1 MSGATVGWQTSGG
14 IGSIVLRRPPLNILD
29 LSMLRELEAVLASA
43 ADSAP
48 LKLLE
53 LRAEGKTFSAG
64 VEVADHTPDKV
75 REMIPLFDRVCT
87 SLAEFPAPTLAV
99 VQGHAL
105 GGGCEL
111 ALACDLVIA
120 AAGAKFA
127 QPEIKLGVFPPM
139 AALWLSDRIGFA
151 RAAEMLLTGEPVLAD
166 EAARMGLINRAVAP
180 DELEPAVRRIEDGLR
195 GSSAAALATCKR
207 ALRLGRAGAGL
218 AEIERLYLQDLMA
231 SQDSAEGLA
240 AFLEKRAPVWSDR

>member
-1 MSGATVGWQTSGG
+1 MSGALVGWQAADG

-29 LSMLRELEAVLASA
+29 LSMLRELEAALASA
-43 ADSAP
+43 AEGAP

-53 LRAEGKTFSAG
+53 LRAEGKVFSAG

-87 SLAEFPAPTLAV
+87 SLAEFPTPTLAV

-120 AAGAKFA
+120 ASGTKFA
-127 QPEIKLGVFPPM
+127 QPEITLGVFPPM
-139 AALWLSDRIGFA
+139 AALWLPARIGFA
-151 RAAEMLLTGEPVLAD
+151 RAAEMLLTGEPILSD
-166 EAARMGLINRAVAP
+166 EAARVGLINRAVAAE
-180 DELEPAVRRIEDGLR
+180 ELEPAVRRIEDGLR
-195 GSSAAALATCKR
+195 GSSAAALGMCKR
-207 ALRLGRAGAGL
+207 ALLLGRAGAGR
-218 AEIERLYLQDLMA
+218 AEMERLYLRELMA
-231 SQDSAEGLA
+231 TQDSAEGLA
-240 AFLEKRAPVWSDR
+240 AFLEKRAPVWRNR